1 MMETSGRVSRPRAAP
16 SRSISAIPCRRSDTG
31 LVCPLSSGRDVS
43 VCSSLLLTRKIV
55 SKERGF
61 LMRQLQLVGH
71 GEPSDVIELKTVPE
85 PALGQEDV
93 LISMEAAPLNPSDFL
108 FVRGMYGVRPD
119 FPSPVGAEGVGRI
132 TQTGSKVDRALQGK
146 RALILPTYEQGTWA
160 DQVVVPVR
168 NIVPMSDEADPLQL
182 SMIGINPATAYLLLN
197 RYVSLMPGDW
207 IGQTAANSAMGQY
220 IIALAKLAGV
230 KTLNVVRRE
239 EAAEQVRQFGGDR
252 VVIQGDNLLN
262 DIEEALDGKKLSLV
276 LDTVGGTPVGELAK
290 SLKSGGSVVVY
301 ALQSGQFPAF
311 STRDFIY
318 HGLSLHGFWV
328 INWIRNT
335 PRTESQEIYQK
346 LGDLV
351 ADGSLSAAV
360 EHVYTLEQFK
370 EAFKHSLKSNRS
382 GKILFK
388 FGANR

>member
-1 MMETSGRVSRPRAAP
+1 MK
-16 SRSISAIPCRRSDTG
+16 
-31 LVCPLSSGRDVS
+31 L
-43 VCSSLLLTRKIV
+43 
-55 SKERGF
+55 F
-61 LMRQLQLVGH
+61 MRQLQLVAY
-71 GEPSDVIELKTVPE
+71 GEPSEVIELNTVAE
-85 PALGQEDV
+85 PALGPEDV
-93 LISMEAAPLNPSDFL
+93 LISMEAAPLNPSDFML
-108 FVRGMYGVRPD
+108 VRGIYGVRPT
-119 FPSPVGAEGVGRI
+119 FPFSVGSEGVGRV
-132 TQTGSKVDRALQGK
+132 TQTGSKVDVALQGK
-146 RALILPTYEQGTWA
+146 RVLILPTYEQGTWA

-168 NIVPMSDEADPLQL
+168 NIVPVSDEADPLQL

-239 EAAEQVRQFGGDR
+239 EAAQQVRQWGGDR
-252 VVIQGDNLLN
+252 VVLQGDNLHK

-290 SLKSGGSVVVY
+290 SLKTGGSVVVY
-301 ALQSGQFPAF
+301 ALLSEQFPALAPG
-311 STRDFIY
+311 DLIY
-318 HGLSLHGFWV
+318 RGLSLHGFWLG
-328 INWIRNT
+328 NWIRNASG
-335 PRTESQEIYQK
+335 TEIQETYQR

-360 EHVYTLEQFK
+360 ERVYPLEQFK
-370 EAFKHSLKSNRS
+370 EAFEQSLKSTRD

-388 FGANR
+388 FGAH